1 MSPMEKGSIELEET
15 CYSGLM
21 SDSWRIADL
30 PEELQVE
37 LRDRLAQAKRGEG
50 LIDIEAALSQ
60 AEKTTEEI
68 LSVLRNGRAAS

>member
-1 MSPMEKGSIELEET
+1 MGKVSIEWVRT
-15 CYSGLM
+15 WYSWHM
-21 SDSWRIADL
+21 SESWRITDL

-50 LIDIEAALSQ
+50 LMDIEAALSQ

-68 LSVLRNGRAAS
+68 LSILRNGRVAS

>member
-1 MSPMEKGSIELEET
+1 MSPMEKGGIEFAET

-50 LIDIEAALSQ
+50 LIGIEAALSQ